1 MNASKR
7 LKCIAVMALVSA
19 SAANPVTVS
28 AASAASTDS
37 MPRYTLR
44 VSPGN
49 FGEYAV
55 NAVRLGMSRNE
66 VTALIGAPSGTS
78 VPHRG
83 GTQLDYNY
91 VDTWGYDAVF
101 SVVIDGGVV
110 VDKAGARRRY

>member
-7 LKCIAVMALVSA
+7 LTRMTAAALSCMV
-19 SAANPVTVS
+19 
-28 AASAASTDS
+28 AASPLVVPAASYDF

-49 FGEYAV
+49 FGEFAV
-55 NAVRLGMSRNE
+55 NTIQPGMSQVE
-66 VTALIGAPSGTS
+66 VTTLIGAPNSTAMPS
-78 VPHRG
+78 RG

-91 VDTWGYDAVF
+91 VDTWGYDSVF

-110 VDKAGARRRY
+110 VNKASVRRRY